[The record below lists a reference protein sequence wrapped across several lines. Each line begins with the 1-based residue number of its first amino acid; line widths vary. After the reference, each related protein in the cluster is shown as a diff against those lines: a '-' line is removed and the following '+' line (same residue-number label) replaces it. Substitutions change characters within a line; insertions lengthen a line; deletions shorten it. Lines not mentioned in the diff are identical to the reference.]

1 MQDLQLVGGEAGM
14 ESRAV
19 GYMLFRT
26 SLCTNLQ
33 LLTYFSF
40 PTFRR
45 LIFFFSL
52 RVAVS
57 SLPPYP
63 SLRKELVSVS
73 YT

>member
-40 PTFRR
+40 PPFRR
-45 LIFFFSL
+45 LIFFFPFEWLS
-52 RVAVS
+52 
-57 SLPPYP
+57 PPSPHIPVLGKSWYQ
-63 SLRKELVSVS
+63 
-73 YT
+73 